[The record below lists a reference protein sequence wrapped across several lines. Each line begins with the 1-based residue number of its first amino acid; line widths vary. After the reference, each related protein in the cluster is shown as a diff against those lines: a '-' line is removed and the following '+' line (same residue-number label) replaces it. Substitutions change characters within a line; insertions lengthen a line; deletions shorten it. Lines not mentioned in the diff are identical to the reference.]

1 MCRNYLNENESS
13 FVPGQGWRRGHLPA
27 EAEIITGSSW
37 EVNWICHYDFTAAAQ
52 GWAGLGGKLGAW
64 VIH

>member
-1 MCRNYLNENESS
+1 MCRNYLNEKESS

-27 EAEIITGSSW
+27 EAHKITGSSW
-37 EVNWICHYDFTAAAQ
+37 ELNRICRYDFTAAAQ